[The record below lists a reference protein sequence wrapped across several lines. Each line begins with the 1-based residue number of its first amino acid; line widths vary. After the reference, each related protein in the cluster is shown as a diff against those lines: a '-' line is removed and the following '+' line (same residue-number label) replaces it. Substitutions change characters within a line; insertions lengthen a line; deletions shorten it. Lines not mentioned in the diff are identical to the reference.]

1 MRLKIDFFLTP
12 PVGLLHSSNIV
23 DTTTLR
29 LDLPINTYTMDTF
42 EDIDILDIVPIIVL
56 GAVDTAKATEIPR
69 STGLPGGDYLR
80 ELLNCGNEKR
90 IYEVLR
96 MKRDTF
102 SELYLWLRK
111 KSNLKDS
118 RYILIEEQVAMFLWT
133 INYSASMRVVAERF
147 QHSTEPVSR

>member
-1 MRLKIDFFLTP
+1 
-12 PVGLLHSSNIV
+12 
-23 DTTTLR
+23 
-29 LDLPINTYTMDTF
+29 MDTF

-118 RYILIEEQVAMFLWT
+118 RHILIEEQVAMFLWT